1 MISSFFLSPRP
12 LFEDYRPI
20 FIKHHHAGRKKAT
33 PRHHLELQII
43 AGHRCGY
50 FLHLV
55 TTTERPIDS
64 NSTPKMM
71 ASDTGVGIS

>member
-1 MISSFFLSPRP
+1 MISSFF
-12 LFEDYRPI
+12 YR
-20 FIKHHHAGRKKAT
+20 HGRYLKITGPFSSSAIMQGEKKAT

-64 NSTPKMM
+64 NKTPKMM